1 MSRFASPFTVG
12 SQTCWKKSNISQRSA
27 LNPLPWLCCKSHLH
41 CQFAGFD
48 PIKGPIGQNIRDKK
62 QYIILLNQNQNIR
75 FYSLLCSFDC
85 QHLFWRRGGSNSNW
99 LNKVWGQHMILW
111 IDCKRCSRQHQLDQP
126 SEPGFANQN
135 IQQQSIVFEFCTMKG
150 GVFNES
156 QELSYHNYYWY
167 RYIRVAELG
176 SLSSGAKMTMKIF
189 VMLIFTTFAT
199 NASFLHVM
207 ANLQT

>member
-48 PIKGPIGQNIRDKK
+48 PIKEPIGQNIRDKK

-111 IDCKRCSRQHQLDQP
+111 IDCKRCSRQHQLVP
-126 SEPGFANQN
+126 
-135 IQQQSIVFEFCTMKG
+135 T
-150 GVFNES
+150 
-156 QELSYHNYYWY
+156 
-167 RYIRVAELG
+167 IRARLCKPKYTTAIYCLRILHDERWCLQWITRAELP
-176 SLSSGAKMTMKIF
+176 
-189 VMLIFTTFAT
+189 
-199 NASFLHVM
+199 
-207 ANLQT
+207 